1 MSEAPKH
8 IRGFV
13 EWKKQRGERQILS
26 GSSKPFNPDAYLP
39 PSSPIRETPFGI
51 VMKWILGRRT

>member
-13 EWKKQRGERQILS
+13 EWKKQRDEAIADLLDWQNGVTQQQLERQILE
-26 GSSKPFNPDAYLP
+26 FQTL
-39 PSSPIRETPFGI
+39 
-51 VMKWILGRRT
+51 